1 MIKSN
6 QLGERQEEEQ
16 RPTANKYKVARWDL
30 LGMLRMEQRSAW
42 LGLLWVKGEL
52 YRMREQKLE
61 KD

>member
-42 LGLLWVKGEL
+42 LGLL
-52 YRMREQKLE
+52 
-61 KD
+61 